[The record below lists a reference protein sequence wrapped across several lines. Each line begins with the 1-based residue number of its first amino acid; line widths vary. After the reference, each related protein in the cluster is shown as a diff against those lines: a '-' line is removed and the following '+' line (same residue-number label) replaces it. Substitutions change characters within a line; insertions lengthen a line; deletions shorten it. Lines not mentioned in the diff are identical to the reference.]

1 MSHNHHHDEHSN
13 HDHHDHHHHG
23 HGHGHHHHHTSDNI
37 RVAFFLNFSF
47 TLLEFIGGALT
58 NSLAIMSD
66 ALHDLG
72 DSVSLGL
79 AWYLE
84 NKSNQTATQ
93 RYTYG
98 YRRLSLLGAL
108 INTTILIAGSLI
120 ILAQAVPRILNP
132 EPTDA
137 QGMLLFAI
145 LGIVVNG
152 VAALRLSRSESMN
165 ARVATWHLLEDALGW
180 MAVLVVSIVLLF
192 VDLYILDP
200 ILSVLITLYILY
212 NVIRNLKSTLAL
224 FLQAVPDTVDVPQ
237 LENELTHIPHVLST
251 HHTHVWSL
259 DGEHHVLTTHVVV
272 ESGLDRETVCDIKEQ
287 IRQVIINKSFEH
299 ITIDIEYEDEPCIMS
314 VP

>member
-1 MSHNHHHDEHSN
+1 MA
-13 HDHHDHHHHG
+13 HDHHHHD
-23 HGHGHHHHHTSDNI
+23 HDTHDHQHHQHHHHGHHHHHTSDNI
-37 RVAFFLNFSF
+37 RVAFFLNFVF

-84 NKSNQTATQ
+84 NKSNQSATN

-108 INTTILIAGSLI
+108 INTVILIVGSLI
-120 ILAQAVPRILNP
+120 ILAHAIPRILNP

-145 LGIVVNG
+145 LGIAVNG
-152 VAALRLSRSESMN
+152 IAALRLSRSESMN

-180 MAVLVVSIVLLF
+180 VAVLIVSIVLFF

-212 NVIRNLKSTLAL
+212 NVIKNLNKTLAL
-224 FLQAVPDTVDVPQ
+224 FLQAVPETVDVPQ
-237 LENELTHIPHVLST
+237 LEHELSHIPHVIST

-272 ESGLDRETVCDIKEQ
+272 ESGLDRQTVCDIKEQ
-287 IRQVIINKSFEH
+287 IRQIITNKSFEH
-299 ITIDIEYEDEPCIMS
+299 VTIDIEYENEPCIMS

>member
-1 MSHNHHHDEHSN
+1 MA
-13 HDHHDHHHHG
+13 HDHHHHD
-23 HGHGHHHHHTSDNI
+23 HNAHHHHHHHGHHHHHTSDNI
-37 RVAFFLNFSF
+37 RVAFLLNFVF

-84 NKSNQTATQ
+84 NKSNQSATN

-108 INTTILIAGSLI
+108 INTVILIVGSLI
-120 ILAQAVPRILNP
+120 ILAHAVPRILNP

-137 QGMLLFAI
+137 QGMLIFAI
-145 LGIVVNG
+145 LGIAVNG
-152 VAALRLSRSESMN
+152 IAALRLSRSESMN

-180 MAVLVVSIVLLF
+180 VAVLIVSIVLFF

-212 NVIRNLKSTLAL
+212 NVIKNLNKTLAL
-224 FLQAVPDTVDVPQ
+224 FLQAVPETVDVPQ
-237 LENELTHIPHVLST
+237 LEHELSHIPHVIST

-272 ESGLDRETVCDIKEQ
+272 ESGLDRQTVCEIKDQ
-287 IRQVIINKSFEH
+287 IRQIITNKSFEH
-299 ITIDIEYEDEPCIMS
+299 ITIDIEYENEPCIMS

>member
-1 MSHNHHHDEHSN
+1 MA
-13 HDHHDHHHHG
+13 HDHRHHHHG
-23 HGHGHHHHHTSDNI
+23 HTHHNTSDNI
-37 RVAFFLNFSF
+37 RVAFFLNFVF
-47 TLLEFIGGALT
+47 TLVEFVGGALT

-84 NKSNQTATQ
+84 NKSNKGATH
-93 RYTYG
+93 RFTYG

-108 INTTILIAGSLI
+108 INTIILISGSLF
-120 ILAQAVPRILNP
+120 ILAKAVPRILHP
-132 EPTDA
+132 EATDA
-137 QGMLLFAI
+137 RGMLLFAI
-145 LGIVVNG
+145 LGIAVNG

-180 MAVLVVSIVLLF
+180 VAVLVVSIVLLF
-192 VDLYILDP
+192 VDLFILDP

-212 NVIRNLKSTLAL
+212 NVIRNLHKTLSL
-224 FLQAVPDTVDVPQ
+224 FLQAVPDTVDVNQ
-237 LENELTHIPHVLST
+237 IEIDLQHVPHVIST

-272 ESGLDRETVCDIKEQ
+272 ESGLNRESVCDIKEH
-287 IRQVIINKSFEH
+287 IRQIIASNAIEH
-299 ITIDIEYEDEPCIMS
+299 ITIDIEYEDEPCIMAL
-314 VP
+314 PL